1 MDILTSMF
9 YMSIT
14 LLVECQV
21 FTFILIGVII
31 RHSVKQDWRRL
42 NKTIFSYLVSIA
54 LVIGLPYGYIKISHP
69 EVTGAEKKVLEE
81 VEEWIS

>member
-21 FTFILIGVII
+21 FTFILIGVIV
-31 RHSVKQDWRRL
+31 RHSIKQDWRGL
-42 NKTIFSYLVSIA
+42 NKTILSYMLAIA
-54 LVIGLPYGYIKISHP
+54 LVIGLPYGYIKLSHP
-69 EVTGAEKKVLEE
+69 VQGAEKKVLEE